1 MAEDKELNLVEF
13 GAWVEVE
20 LVDQAGHQEMMAF
33 IVVGEEAADLDA
45 GLLSEKT
52 PLAKAILGRPVG
64 SSAPYQMGDIQR
76 VRIVRARR
84 IAGVQPKDAAA
95 RRQAV
100 LEKARAGAE
109 RTNAEMFASSYSGK
123 WGDYHPEGVG
133 HWEQE

>member
-1 MAEDKELNLVEF
+1 MAEDEELDLVEF

-20 LVDQAGHQEMMAF
+20 LIDQAGHREAMSF
-33 IVVGEEAADLDA
+33 IVVGEEAADLDT

-64 SSAPYQMGDIQR
+64 SSAPYRMGDIER
-76 VRIVRARR
+76 VQIVRARR
-84 IAGVQPKDAAA
+84 VASAPLGDATA

-100 LEKARAGAE
+100 LDKARADAQ

-123 WGDYHPEGVG
+123 WGDYQPEGVS